1 MLERIV
7 DGLIEGSERLT
18 FTLKSRTG
26 MSRRQPI
33 GKAEAGTI
41 PAPKVRKISFPGN
54 TAQEAWNFS

>member
-7 DGLIEGSERLT
+7 DGLLEGNEKLI

-26 MSRRQPI
+26 ISRRQP
-33 GKAEAGTI
+33 GLEDRAAAT
-41 PAPKVRKISFPGN
+41 PAPKIREISFPGN